1 MAAEKGE
8 TFPFKERLGCG
19 LAVVFPQDG
28 FLVEEV
34 ELLGRARHVEKDD
47 ALGLRRDG
55 AQGRRH
61 LAEEIP
67 VEERSER
74 ERPKTCSG
82 AGEEMAA
89 GERSWGHDRLI
100 VSCRFNK
107 IVATSRQA
115 SSSDPDAVLTVSKAE
130 SSN

>member
-1 MAAEKGE
+1 M
-8 TFPFKERLGCG
+8 
-19 LAVVFPQDG
+19 
-28 FLVEEV
+28 
-34 ELLGRARHVEKDD
+34 EKDH

-55 AQGRRH
+55 TEGRRH
-61 LAEEIP
+61 LAEEIALQKRSKG
-67 VEERSER
+67 ERADSR
-74 ERPKTCSG
+74 SG
-82 AGEEMAA
+82 AREEMAA

-130 SSN
+130 SNN